1 MRILIA
7 TDAWYPQVNG
17 VVRTLEETAKAL
29 RALDHQLLLL
39 TPEGHATIPLPLYSE
54 IRLAIPAPGDIGRAI
69 EAFAP
74 DAIYI
79 ATEGLIGLAARRWCL
94 RRGLQFATGFH
105 TRFPEFAAARLP
117 LPGVVTLGY
126 EFLKWFHGPSSAILV
141 PTAFV
146 AKDLAA
152 SGFTNLKVWTRG
164 VDHTVFTPDDALD
177 LALPRPVMLY
187 AGRVSVEK
195 GLDDFLKLPC
205 NGSKV
210 VVGDGPDRHELSQ
223 RYPAVRFF
231 GYRFGRDLARHIAGS
246 DVFVFPSRVDT
257 FGLVMLEAMA
267 CGVPVAAYPVQ
278 GPVDVV
284 VEGVSG
290 ALDHD
295 LSAAI
300 ARALA
305 VPRAS
310 CRAYALNFTWAR
322 TAEMFIASLVPV
334 ERPPRAQAG

>member
-1 MRILIA
+1 M
-7 TDAWYPQVNG
+7 DAG
-17 VVRTLEETAKAL
+17 
-29 RALDHQLLLL
+29 
-39 TPEGHATIPLPLYSE
+39 
-54 IRLAIPAPGDIGRAI
+54 GRS
-69 EAFAP
+69 
-74 DAIYI
+74 
-79 ATEGLIGLAARRWCL
+79 
-94 RRGLQFATGFH
+94 
-105 TRFPEFAAARLP
+105 
-117 LPGVVTLGY
+117 
-126 EFLKWFHGPSSAILV
+126 HG
-141 PTAFV
+141 
-146 AKDLAA
+146 
-152 SGFTNLKVWTRG
+152 
-164 VDHTVFTPDDALD
+164 FTPDDALD

-205 NGSKV
+205 SSSKV

-310 CRAYALNFTWAR
+310 YRAYALNFTGAGPRRCSSILWFR
-322 TAEMFIASLVPV
+322 SSGLRRRLG
-334 ERPPRAQAG
+334 RPNHITLKVA

>member
-1 MRILIA
+1 
-7 TDAWYPQVNG
+7 
-17 VVRTLEETAKAL
+17 
-29 RALDHQLLLL
+29 
-39 TPEGHATIPLPLYSE
+39 
-54 IRLAIPAPGDIGRAI
+54 
-69 EAFAP
+69 
-74 DAIYI
+74 
-79 ATEGLIGLAARRWCL
+79 
-94 RRGLQFATGFH
+94 
-105 TRFPEFAAARLP
+105 
-117 LPGVVTLGY
+117 
-126 EFLKWFHGPSSAILV
+126 
-141 PTAFV
+141 
-146 AKDLAA
+146 
-152 SGFTNLKVWTRG
+152 VWTRG

-322 TAEMFIASLVPV
+322 TAAMFLDSLVPV